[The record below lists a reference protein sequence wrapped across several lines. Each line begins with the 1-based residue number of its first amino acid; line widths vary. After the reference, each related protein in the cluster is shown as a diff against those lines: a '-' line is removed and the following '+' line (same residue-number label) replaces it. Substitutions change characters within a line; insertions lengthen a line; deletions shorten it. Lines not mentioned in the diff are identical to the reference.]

1 MLEDRVK
8 ATVKDAAKK
17 LTGSKKRA
25 FMAEVAA
32 EYFDSSAR
40 KTETYLGWGRA
51 AVQLGLHER
60 RVGVVCRDNYLARG
74 DQTTEEKQPQLEAD
88 IRRLVDGQ
96 SQADP
101 QLRTTFYYA
110 RVSAQA
116 VRDALIEEKAYTD
129 EALPTR
135 QTIGTM
141 LNRMGYRL
149 KKRKK

>member
-1 MLEDRVK
+1 MLEEQMK

-17 LTGSKKRA
+17 LTGPKKRA
-25 FMAEVAA
+25 FMAQVAA
-32 EYFDSSAR
+32 DYYDSSAR

-51 AVQLGLHER
+51 AVQLGLHEQ
-60 RVGVVCRDNYLARG
+60 RVGVVCMDNYQARG
-74 DQTTEEKQPQLEAD
+74 DQTTEEKQPQLESD
-88 IRRLVDGQ
+88 IQQLVDGQ

-116 VRDALIEEKAYTD
+116 VRAALIEEKGYTD
-129 EALPTR
+129 ESLPTR
-135 QTIGTM
+135 QTIGAM
-141 LNRMGYRL
+141 LNRMRYRL

>member
-1 MLEDRVK
+1 MLEEPMK

-17 LTGSKKRA
+17 LAGAKKRA
-25 FMAEVAA
+25 FMAQVAVD
-32 EYFDSSAR
+32 YYDSSAR
-40 KTETYLGWGRA
+40 KTETYLCRGRA

-60 RVGVVCRDNYLARG
+60 RVGVVCMDNYQARG

-88 IRRLVDGQ
+88 IRQLVDGQ
-96 SQADP
+96 AQADP

-110 RVSAQA
+110 RVSARA
-116 VRDALIEEKAYTD
+116 VRDALIEEKGYAD

>member
-1 MLEDRVK
+1 MLEERVQ
-8 ATVKDAAKK
+8 ATLKDAAKK
-17 LTGSKKRA
+17 LTGPKKRA
-25 FMAEVAA
+25 FMAKVASD
-32 EYFDSSAR
+32 YFESSAR

-60 RVGVVCRDNYLARG
+60 RVGIVCLDNYQARG
-74 DQTTEEKQPQLEAD
+74 DKTTEMKQPQLEAA
-88 IRRLVDGQ
+88 IRQLVDGQ

-110 RVSAQA
+110 KVSAKA
-116 VRDALIEEKAYTD
+116 VRDTLIEEKGYTD
-129 EALPTR
+129 ASLPSR

>member
-1 MLEDRVK
+1 MLGEQVK
-8 ATVKDAAKK
+8 ATLKDAAKK

-25 FMAEVAA
+25 FMAQVAA
-32 EYFDSSAR
+32 DYFDSSAR

-51 AVQLGLHER
+51 TVQLGLHER
-60 RVGVVCRDNYLARG
+60 RVGVECLGNYRARG
-74 DQTTEEKQPQLEAD
+74 DKTTEEKQPQLEAD
-88 IRRLVDGQ
+88 IRQLVDGQ

-101 QLRTTFYYA
+101 QLRTTFLYA

-116 VRDALIEEKAYTD
+116 VRDALIEGKGYTD
-129 EALPTR
+129 ESLPSR

-141 LNRMGYRL
+141 LNRLGYRL

>member
-1 MLEDRVK
+1 MLEERIK
-8 ATVKDAAKK
+8 ATLKDAAKK

-25 FMAEVAA
+25 FMAKVAA
-32 EYFDSSAR
+32 DYFDSSPR
-40 KTETYLGWGRA
+40 KVESHLGWGRGT
-51 AVQLGLHER
+51 VQLGLHER
-60 RVGVVCRDNYLARG
+60 RVGVVCLDNYQARG
-74 DQTTEEKQPQLEAD
+74 DKTTEEKHPQMEAD
-88 IRRLVDGQ
+88 IRQLVDGQ

-116 VRDALIEEKAYTD
+116 VRDALMEEKGYSD
-129 EALPTR
+129 ESLPSR
-135 QTIGTM
+135 QTISTM